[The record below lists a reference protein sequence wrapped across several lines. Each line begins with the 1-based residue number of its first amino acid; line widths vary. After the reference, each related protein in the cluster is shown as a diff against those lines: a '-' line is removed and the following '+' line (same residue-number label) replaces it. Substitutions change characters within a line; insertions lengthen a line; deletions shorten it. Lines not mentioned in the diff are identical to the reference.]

1 MAEQVQVY
9 QHGIPDA
16 VLENI
21 YNTLPWNEQP
31 LEDEAGARP
40 VEVDEVQSPWD
51 KAVEDSTA
59 PEVDEVQTDWREGV
73 KLAAESGEE
82 FPIDF
87 EDGARWLGYS
97 TKGHAKTP
105 LISNFEENV
114 DFLRTFVKSTGGRPA
129 EVIKLTADCF
139 KQFCMMAGTA
149 RGKEVRIYFLECER
163 ELKRLKVTPQQQQ
176 NILQDPVIN
185 MVLADMD
192 KVGVAEAFKLG
203 WKYESLRS
211 WGIN

>member
-31 LEDEAGARP
+31 LEDEAEARP
-40 VEVDEVQSPWD
+40 V
-51 KAVEDSTA
+51 
-59 PEVDEVQTDWREGV
+59 EVDEVQTDWREGV

-149 RGKEVRIYFLECER
+149 RGKEVRIYFLQCER
-163 ELKRLKVTPQQQQ
+163 ELKRLKATPQQQQQ